1 MGYHKQYKR
10 YRISE
15 RSSEDS
21 DAAITRRRVQQLNEE
36 IKIERSSDSNYYS
49 DKVIKKAHRRHRNH

>member
-1 MGYHKQYKR
+1 MGYQKKYKR
-10 YRISE
+10 CRVSD